1 METKEDNQKI
11 VDALYIVID
20 EFEENPITNF
30 KANDTMLEI
39 LSERVEIIM
48 NRWSQP
54 FLSLFNYNLFGGDA
68 YELN

>member
-1 METKEDNQKI
+1 ETKEDNQKI

-48 NRWSQP
+48 NR
-54 FLSLFNYNLFGGDA
+54 
-68 YELN
+68 